1 MGLDVLKI
9 ILVIGIT
16 HFGECLHKATGREA
30 QEMNKQQAMELLG
43 ILPEDDSREVKR
55 KYHKMISRFHP
66 DTASEQSEEKI
77 RRAQEINEA
86 YQILRTVFGTENKKS
101 PNKWTANSGSERNRA
116 TTDRMASW
124 SEDSNPEAFSARN
137 IYVYYAMDIT
147 EEEKKHA
154 TENLFYQVAR
164 GKYIWDP
171 KDEEFPLFLT
181 SIRHATQELLE
192 KAEGEAKKELK
203 MDLSEI
209 SRLKEQRFLVQA
221 RLFEY
226 LSLQYIDPVKA
237 LKFLA
242 KPESTDVRGQKTYHF
257 RAFLAGERTS
267 EEGRALAVLK
277 EKEFLYPRT
286 FHGNQIQ
293 IMNEKRQILGYL
305 HMEDDRLYFCLIP
318 LLKKQAARVKLL
330 VRTVPEKKKR
340 GGSKVKVDVDFYFRL
355 EEEKY
360 WCDSG
365 ELNRKIEDVIKKYRE
380 YLSTGGA
387 KFQNMNAAGASRGTE
402 ASQAGRRRASGGAGS
417 SWDAEVSTSWRTRAT
432 AGGTGATRNAGTYQD
447 LFARLARSNF
457 RSRFH
462 LKAKDLQYI
471 QDKGLDTIRSHACD
485 FVRQRL
491 APAEIPN
498 DGKQTPMRGHP
509 VFLAQHA
516 TGCCCRGCLFKWHR
530 IPQGTQLTQEQ
541 QEYVVNV
548 LMEWIRREIRRSE

>member
-1 MGLDVLKI
+1 
-9 ILVIGIT
+9 
-16 HFGECLHKATGREA
+16 
-30 QEMNKQQAMELLG
+30 MNRQQAMELLG
-43 ILPEDDSREVKR
+43 ILPGDDSRELKR

-66 DTASEQSEEKI
+66 DAASDQSEEMI

-86 YQILRTVFGTENKKS
+86 YRILRTVFGTETEKS
-101 PNKWTANSGSERNRA
+101 PNIWTVNPGSERNR
-116 TTDRMASW
+116 TASDGKTPW
-124 SEDSNPEAFSARN
+124 SANLNPEAFLPRN
-137 IYVYYAMDIT
+137 IYVYYAMDVT
-147 EEEKKHA
+147 EEEKRRA

-171 KDEEFPLFLT
+171 KDEDFPLFLT

-192 KAEGEAKKELK
+192 KAEGVTKKELQI
-203 MDLSEI
+203 DLSDI
-209 SRLKEQRFLVQA
+209 LKLKEQRFFAQA

-237 LKFLA
+237 LEFLA
-242 KPESTDVRGQKTYHF
+242 KPESTDARGQKTYHF
-257 RAFLAGERTS
+257 RAFLAGDRAS

-277 EKEFLYPRT
+277 ENEFLYPRT

-330 VRTVPEKKKR
+330 VRNAPDKKKK
-340 GGSKVKVDVDFYFRL
+340 GSRTVKVDVDFYFRL

-360 WCDSG
+360 RCDSG
-365 ELNRKIEDVIKKYRE
+365 ELNGKIEDVMRKYRE
-380 YLSTGGA
+380 YL
-387 KFQNMNAAGASRGTE
+387 R
-402 ASQAGRRRASGGAGS
+402 AGS
-417 SWDAEVSTSWRTRAT
+417 L
-432 AGGTGATRNAGTYQD
+432 YQE

-471 QDKGLDTIRSHACD
+471 QEKGLDTIRSHACD